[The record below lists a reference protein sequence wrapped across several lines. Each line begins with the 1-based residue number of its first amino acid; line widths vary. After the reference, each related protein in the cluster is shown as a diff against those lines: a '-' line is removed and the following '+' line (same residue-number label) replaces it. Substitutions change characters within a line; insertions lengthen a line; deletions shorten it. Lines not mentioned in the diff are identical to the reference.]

1 LHLNAVA
8 GLCHHDSVELQS
20 LQSVMLLISHADIVC
35 SCCCWCPQNKVVFDR
50 MRSTALDMLTPGYD
64 PRSGFGFVAG
74 NTLLV
79 SGDYNIFT

>member
-1 LHLNAVA
+1 MNLR
-8 GLCHHDSVELQS
+8 
-20 LQSVMLLISHADIVC
+20 
-35 SCCCWCPQNKVVFDR
+35 CCCCCCCPQNKVVFDR

-79 SGDYNIFT
+79 SITGYVSALSR